1 MIRVFIII
9 IHILLITKITFAE
22 IKTDIALRVNDKI
35 ITSFDIKNKILS
47 ELLLAKLEL
56 NQKNI
61 DNIKSQSLNSL
72 INLQLKKSELE
83 RYEADVSKIELDNYI
98 KSFTKFEV
106 KDLMNLFI
114 SNNLDWDLFVDEMK
128 IELMWKRFIFNNYNS
143 KIELDLNS
151 IDDQLNEFIK
161 DNANFNEYRLS
172 EIEFFAENNANLNDQ
187 VNKIVQ
193 FIKDKDFETAVIK
206 FSSSQSK
213 VNKGDLGWIEERLFS
228 KDIIKIVKNL
238 EKGEISKPLIKGN
251 TITLF
256 KLVDKKESSLK
267 NIDKNLIRNNLIN
280 KRKNEQFILYSNSHL
295 SKLKNNSFIEYK

>member
-1 MIRVFIII
+1 
-9 IHILLITKITFAE
+9 
-22 IKTDIALRVNDKI
+22 
-35 ITSFDIKNKILS
+35 
-47 ELLLAKLEL
+47 
-56 NQKNI
+56 
-61 DNIKSQSLNSL
+61 
-72 INLQLKKSELE
+72 
-83 RYEADVSKIELDNYI
+83 
-98 KSFTKFEV
+98 
-106 KDLMNLFI
+106 MNLFI

-228 KDIIKIVKNL
+228 KDIFTIIKNL